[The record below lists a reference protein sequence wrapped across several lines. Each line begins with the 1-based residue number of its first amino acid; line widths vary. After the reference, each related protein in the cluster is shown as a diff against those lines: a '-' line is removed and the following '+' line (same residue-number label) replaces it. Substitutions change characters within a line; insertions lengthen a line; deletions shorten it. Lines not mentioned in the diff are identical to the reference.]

1 MALVCRYKRDYGRA
15 FCLTDCPTAAPSD
28 VFDYVRVEKASDLPP
43 ASDRIVD
50 VALLDMNHLWP
61 NLGHDSLVH
70 AVQDATCDLT
80 PLLRPAGLAV
90 RLISFEVRVRHQ
102 VPEGPG
108 GRFHLYVGSGGPGHI
123 DPRRNTADAEGTQ
136 GIHEDPGWQAPLYRL
151 FDGIAAD
158 EDTALVAVCHTYGV
172 LCDWAGIARPVL
184 RGPEKHGKSTGILEN
199 LLSDDALDH
208 PWFRRFSEDLPDG
221 RRLRVLDNRLYDLV
235 PVSESMPDGV
245 TAIGNE
251 TLGLGGPRG
260 DALTMVEFARD
271 RAGVMPRVFGSN
283 HHPEILDRFRQK
295 LVLENKLAR
304 GDVDRAWYEE
314 RLDALTRTYADDRD
328 DARLHSTSAFTLMG
342 PLRFHLHRAL
352 RLRSEALGVRLDLHE
367 EALHAGAALAP

>member
-1 MALVCRYKRDYGRA
+1 MDIVCRYKREYGRA
-15 FCLTDCPTAAPSD
+15 FCLTDCPSAPPSD
-28 VFDYVRVEKASDLPP
+28 VFDYARVEHAAALPP
-43 ASDRIVD
+43 PDARIVD

-70 AVQDATCDLT
+70 AVQDAVCDLT
-80 PLLRPAGLAV
+80 PLLRQAGLRV
-90 RLISFEVRVRHQ
+90 RLLSFEVRARHQ

-108 GRFHLYVGSGGPGHI
+108 GRFRLYLGSGGPGHI
-123 DPRRNTADAEGTQ
+123 DPRQNTGDTPGSQ
-136 GIHEDPGWQAPLYRL
+136 GIVEDPAWQAPLYRL

-158 EDTALVAVCHTYGV
+158 EDSALVAVCHTYGV

-184 RGPEKHGKSTGILEN
+184 RGPDKLGKSSGILEN
-199 LLSDDALDH
+199 LLSEDALDH
-208 PWFRRFSEDLPDG
+208 PWFRRFAEELPDG
-221 RRLRVLDNRLYDLV
+221 RRLRILDNRLYDLIPTARV
-235 PVSESMPDGV
+235 LPDGV
-245 TAIGNE
+245 TAIGHE
-251 TLGLGGPRG
+251 TLGVGGPGG

-304 GDVDRAWYEE
+304 GEVGRVWYEE
-314 RLDALTRTYADDRD
+314 RLEALTRTYPDDRA
-328 DARLHSTSAFTLMG
+328 DARLHSTSAFTLLG

-352 RLRSEALGVRLDLHE
+352 RSRAEELGVALDLHE
-367 EALHAGAALAP
+367 QGLHAGAALAP